1 MTGKVL
7 EEPKKAYFSVSGNG
21 FNSNFGGSTADGGG
35 DEESGRRITFGYQ
48 LSILKRGTESNNAL
62 NSSIECSISKL
73 QPKRFKQ
80 ASKGSS

>member
-1 MTGKVL
+1 MTGKVS

-62 NSSIECSISKL
+62 TSSIECSISKL